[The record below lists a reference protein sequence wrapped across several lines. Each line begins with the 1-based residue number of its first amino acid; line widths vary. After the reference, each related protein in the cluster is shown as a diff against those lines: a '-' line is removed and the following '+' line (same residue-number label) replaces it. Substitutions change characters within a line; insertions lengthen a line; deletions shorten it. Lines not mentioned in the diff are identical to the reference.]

1 MDIPGIDIPSPGDII
16 GGIGGFFGGLA
27 EDAAG
32 AIIELVLGVIFGF
45 VADAVAAITTALA
58 PAFNGDSSR
67 VDLVGGWFSSDGG
80 ATVTAMTSVIA
91 GSLVLVFLLLALVR
105 ALFAGE
111 FSAMWR
117 ASLID
122 VPVAFL
128 GTALTVVVASG
139 LLEIVDVASV
149 SLLGADGEQLSA
161 FGESLADADRLN
173 GAGLLGILFGILF
186 IIGAVLV
193 WIQLLVRAA
202 LIYIVIA
209 FAPILWVTR
218 AYPGTRGISRR
229 GIEVAV
235 ALILS
240 KFVMAVSFRL
250 GAEAL
255 RGGEVTTDEVN
266 LSAMLVGATIML
278 LTAFMPFAVFKVIP
292 IVESA
297 TAASGADKAAAG
309 AAVVGAGA
317 AIGGTVLAAKLAGGG
332 VGAVR
337 GGAGV
342 AGGGSG
348 GGSGGAAVVPGTS
361 GGGDGGSS
369 GAGPSPSGG
378 APAGTGSGPGSD
390 SGATT
395 SGDSSSNTEA
405 DRSTAPTRSDTSRA
419 RDGVSSRAPDV
430 GDASSAPAILVEPVG
445 GRPGVGVLA
454 VPATPE
460 PSTAAPPAGQRPS
473 RRSDPLGESRSRRQ

>member
-27 EDAAG
+27 EDAG
-32 AIIELVLGVIFGF
+32 RAIIELVLAVIFGF
-45 VADAVAAITTALA
+45 VADAVAAITAALA
-58 PAFNGDSSR
+58 PTFNGDSTT
-67 VDLVGGWFSSDGG
+67 VDLTGGWFNSEGG
-80 ATVTAMTSVIA
+80 AEVTTLTSVVA
-91 GSLVLVFLLLALVR
+91 GALVLVFLLLALVR

-128 GTALTVVVASG
+128 GTAVTVLVASA
-139 LLEIVDVASV
+139 LLEIVDLASV

-161 FGESLADADRLN
+161 FSEALADAERLN
-173 GAGLLGILFGILF
+173 GAGLLGILFGLLF

-218 AYPGTRGISRR
+218 AYPGTRNISRR
-229 GIEVAV
+229 GIEI
-235 ALILS
+235 ALSLIVS

-255 RGGEVTTDEVN
+255 RGGAVTTDEVD
-266 LSAMLVGATIML
+266 LSAMLVGAAIML

-297 TAASGADKAAAG
+297 TAASGADKAAVG

-317 AIGGTVLAAKLAGGG
+317 AVGATVVAAKLAGSGFSAAT
-332 VGAVR
+332 GAVR
-337 GGAGV
+337 GPGGGPSGGDGGSATVPGAG
-342 AGGGSG
+342 GGGSG
-348 GGSGGAAVVPGTS
+348 GEGSSPGGAGAEGPGGPTGGVGSSGSDGERGESGRSGSTGRTGAGTPSEGSSNSGGASVA
-361 GGGDGGSS
+361 
-369 GAGPSPSGG
+369 APSAPSGG
-378 APAGTGSGPGSD
+378 
-390 SGATT
+390 
-395 SGDSSSNTEA
+395 
-405 DRSTAPTRSDTSRA
+405 DT
-419 RDGVSSRAPDV
+419 
-430 GDASSAPAILVEPVG
+430 LVVEQVG
-445 GRPGVGVLA
+445 GHAGVGVMT
-454 VPATPE
+454 VPTDESAA
-460 PSTAAPPAGQRPS
+460 AAPPRPAQPRTS
-473 RRSDPLGESRSRRQ
+473 TGPLGANTEQD

>member
-27 EDAAG
+27 EDAG
-32 AIIELVLGVIFGF
+32 RAIIELVLAVIFGF
-45 VADAVAAITTALA
+45 VADAVAAITAALA
-58 PAFNGDSSR
+58 PTFNGDSTT
-67 VDLVGGWFSSDGG
+67 VDLTGGWFNSEGG
-80 ATVTAMTSVIA
+80 AEVTTLTSVVA
-91 GSLVLVFLLLALVR
+91 GALVLVFLLLALVR

-128 GTALTVVVASG
+128 GTAVTVLVASA
-139 LLEIVDVASV
+139 LLEIVDLASV

-161 FGESLADADRLN
+161 FSEALADAERLN
-173 GAGLLGILFGILF
+173 GAGLLGILFGLLF

-218 AYPGTRGISRR
+218 AYPGTRNISRR
-229 GIEVAV
+229 GIEI
-235 ALILS
+235 ALSLIVS

-255 RGGEVTTDEVN
+255 RGGAVTTHEVD
-266 LSAMLVGATIML
+266 LSAMLVGAAIML

-297 TAASGADKAAAG
+297 TAASGADKAAVG

-317 AIGGTVLAAKLAGGG
+317 AVGATVVAAKLAGSGFSAAA
-332 VGAVR
+332 GAVR
-337 GGAGV
+337 GPGGGPSGGDGGSATVPGAG
-342 AGGGSG
+342 GGGSG
-348 GGSGGAAVVPGTS
+348 GEGSSPGGAGAQGPGGPTGGAGSSGSDGERGESGRSGSTGRSGEGAASEGRSSSGGARVA
-361 GGGDGGSS
+361 
-369 GAGPSPSGG
+369 APSAPSGG
-378 APAGTGSGPGSD
+378 
-390 SGATT
+390 
-395 SGDSSSNTEA
+395 
-405 DRSTAPTRSDTSRA
+405 DT
-419 RDGVSSRAPDV
+419 
-430 GDASSAPAILVEPVG
+430 LVVEQVG
-445 GRPGVGVLA
+445 GHAGVGVMT
-454 VPATPE
+454 VPTDE
-460 PSTAAPPAGQRPS
+460 PTAAAPPRTERPRTS
-473 RRSDPLGESRSRRQ
+473 TGPLGASGEQD